1 MKSLVGGHVFLSA
14 SFPSGERGEK
24 FQPFDAAAVADA
36 VSAIVRAVLV
46 SEGKLLFG
54 GHPTITPLVLMI
66 GAELRVRRAV
76 DVFQSE
82 WFRDEVTP
90 ATWSIQGSDVGSI
103 HWTPRLSSRDDSL
116 REMRKCM
123 FEFVRPA
130 GAVFVGGMEGIL
142 DEHKYFG
149 DVLPDVPRIPIAGPG
164 GAAAR
169 LSIET
174 QVFPGDLRRRIG
186 SRHYPFIASLIVDAL
201 AKLRVQGVGT

>member
-90 ATWSIQGSDVGSI
+90 ETWSIQGSDVGSI
-103 HWTPRLSSRDDSL
+103 HWTPRLSSRDDRISGGVWASQWL
-116 REMRKCM
+116 R
-123 FEFVRPA
+123 RPA
-130 GAVFVGGMEGIL
+130 CNRWASADTSLAAQIETGEVQVRHVYAIVRTSPENAELDQVVEQIGRSVGG
-142 DEHKYFG
+142 
-149 DVLPDVPRIPIAGPG
+149 R
-164 GAAAR
+164 
-169 LSIET
+169 T
-174 QVFPGDLRRRIG
+174 
-186 SRHYPFIASLIVDAL
+186 
-201 AKLRVQGVGT
+201 